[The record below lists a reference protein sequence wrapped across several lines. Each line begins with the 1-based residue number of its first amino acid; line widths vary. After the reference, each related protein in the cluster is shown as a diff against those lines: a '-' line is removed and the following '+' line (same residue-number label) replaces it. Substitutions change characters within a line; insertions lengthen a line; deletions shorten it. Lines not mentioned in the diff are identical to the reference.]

1 MFGDKRSDGFDI
13 VAADGVDQVAS
24 LFQARSAWYAVAACE
39 YELCVGVLGILRS
52 DLLGMVFVEYC
63 DRFGIATVDVA
74 QEIFCL
80 MPELFEVRTD
90 RDV

>member
-1 MFGDKRSDGFDI
+1 
-13 VAADGVDQVAS
+13 
-24 LFQARSAWYAVAACE
+24 
-39 YELCVGVLGILRS
+39 
-52 DLLGMVFVEYC
+52 MVFVEFC